1 MPKYFAMID
10 GEQRG
15 PFALEELREA
25 GITPTTYVWRKGMPD
40 WVEAGEDAEICRFF
54 RQHIFD
60 KMHPAS
66 LPAVSQPRPADKPV
80 RTWTRFGITVPVEDG
95 ETEENSE
102 NYEYPPVVPLVP
114 AILLTLFCFPL
125 TGFFAI
131 YFSVCARKSWE
142 DAVRSESKNGRPL
155 YSEAERL
162 ECKKDAHDYARKAKM
177 WTGITF
183 FMGLILYSFLTY
195 NFS

>member
-25 GITPTTYVWRKGMPD
+25 GVTPSTYVWRKGMPD
-40 WVEAGEDAEICRFF
+40 WVEAGDDAEICRYF
-54 RQHIFD
+54 RQYIFD

-66 LPAVSQPRPADKPV
+66 VPAVAEPRKEGAAV
-80 RTWTRFGITVPVEDG
+80 RTLTRFGITMPVEDKD
-95 ETEENSE
+95 EDENVD
-102 NYEYPPVVPLVP
+102 YPPMVPLIP

-131 YFSVCARKSWE
+131 YFSICARKSWE

-155 YSEAERL
+155 YSHAERQ